1 MPLCDHQRLIWIT
14 LIHLQADKL
23 MGDLTG
29 KTIGFIGLGLMG
41 KPMCRNLLKAGA
53 RLVVTSRSEAPRNE
67 MHEAGA
73 TAVYT
78 PAEVAALADIIIIMV
93 ADTMAV
99 EAVLTG
105 QNGVFTASRPGTLI
119 IDMGTTLMSATRS
132 FAASAANKG
141 YLYVDAPVS
150 GGTIGAEA
158 GTLTIMAGGSDGS
171 FDKAIPVLQTL
182 GDHITHVGPVGSG
195 QVAKA
200 ANQVIVG
207 LNIGAV
213 AEAFALAKAAGVDP
227 GKVRAA
233 LKGGF
238 ADSRILEVHGK
249 RMVSGDFTPGA
260 KSTIQRKDMD
270 QAIKLASELGLDMP
284 ATSLSRQLYD
294 KLIESGGADLDHAA
308 LFKVIDR
315 PKK

>member
-1 MPLCDHQRLIWIT
+1 MS
-14 LIHLQADKL
+14 
-23 MGDLTG
+23 DLTD

-53 RLVVTSRSEAPRNE
+53 RLVVTSRSEAPRIE
-67 MHEAGA
+67 MQKAGA
-73 TAVYT
+73 TSVCT

-93 ADTMAV
+93 ADTFAV
-99 EAVLTG
+99 ESVLTG
-105 QNGVFTASRPGTLI
+105 QNGVFTAPHHGALI
-119 IDMGTTLMSATRS
+119 IDMGTTLMPATRS

-150 GGTIGAEA
+150 GGTIGAER
-158 GTLTIMAGGSDGS
+158 GNLTIMAGGTDEA
-171 FDKAIPVLQTL
+171 FDKAKPVLQTL
-182 GDHITHVGPVGSG
+182 GDRITHVGPTGSG

-213 AEAFALAKAAGVDP
+213 AEAFSLAKAAGVDP
-227 GKVRAA
+227 EKVREA

-249 RMVSGDFTPGA
+249 RMISGDFTPGA

-270 QAIKLASELGLDMP
+270 QALKLASELGLDMP
-284 ATSLSRQLYD
+284 ATALSRQLYD
-294 KLIESGGADLDHAA
+294 ALIESGGGELDHAA